1 MTPTRNILNIVIP
14 CYNEEEGIAHVL
26 SQIPYKR
33 LDSLGYQTEV
43 LVINNNSTDNTGEVA
58 RKLGARVIDEKK
70 KGKGNAMLRGFQEVH
85 PKAKFIVMMDGDD
98 TYKAHEIIRI
108 VEPLENDFC
117 DIVVGSRLGGKIRDE
132 SLIFHHRLANWGF
145 TFLVRQFYR
154 ANITDTLS
162 GFFSF
167 KKQAVDSLM
176 PHLKST
182 DFSIEMEMIT
192 KAKRLGYDLHSVP
205 ITYDRRRGESKL
217 ESFSDGTKILTT
229 FFKNLFWRPE

>member
-1 MTPTRNILNIVIP
+1 MTQTRIILNIVIP
-14 CYNEEEGIAHVL
+14 CYNEEEGIGHVL
-26 SQIPYKR
+26 SQIPYKKLR
-33 LDSLGYQTEV
+33 AMGYETEV
-43 LVINNNSTDNTGEVA
+43 LVINNNSTDNTA
-58 RKLGARVIDEKK
+58 AIATKNGARVIHETK

-85 PKAKFIVMMDGDD
+85 PKAKFVVMMDGDD

-117 DIVVGSRLGGKIRDE
+117 DIVVGSRLGGKILDE
-132 SLIFHHRLANWGF
+132 SLVFHHRLANWAF

-167 KKQAVDSLM
+167 KKKAIDSLT

-192 KAKRLGYDLHSVP
+192 KAKRLGYNLHSVP
-205 ITYDRRRGESKL
+205 ITYDKRRGVSKL
-217 ESFSDGTKILTT
+217 ESYTDGFKILST
-229 FFKNLFWRPE
+229 FFKNLLWRPA